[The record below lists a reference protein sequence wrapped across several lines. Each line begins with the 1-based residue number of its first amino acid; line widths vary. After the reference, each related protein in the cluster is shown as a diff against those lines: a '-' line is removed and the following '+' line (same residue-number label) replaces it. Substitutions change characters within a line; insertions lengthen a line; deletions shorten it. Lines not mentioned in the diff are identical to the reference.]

1 MPGSETRLESRE
13 SPMFSPVRA
22 DFPALAD
29 LTYLN
34 LGTHGL
40 MPEPALRRYLDAV
53 ARYEREGYFA
63 HYDLLETRERVR
75 ARLAALIGAPPA
87 ALALTG
93 NASDGVNLVAAGIA
107 WRPDD
112 EVLISDQEH
121 PAVEH
126 PFAYLAS
133 RGRLRLRR
141 FSLGVDP
148 HTTLASLAAAL
159 TPRTRLLAVSVVSS
173 QTGTRL
179 PLGDAVALVQAHGVE
194 VLLDAAQALGQ
205 FPLDVAALQCDYLVS
220 NGHKWLLGPKG
231 VGLLYVRPDRLEGL
245 TPAHVGAGS
254 LREDAPVPTL
264 QPTAT
269 RFEYGTRALPLWEG
283 MDAALDWW
291 EERGP
296 AALQAHM
303 AALADELKS
312 RVLAQQRLRLRSPRP
327 WEHSSALVS
336 FQVADRPD
344 ALALLRALW
353 AQGVLVRAVPEHNA
367 LRISTGPFNDSGDLD
382 RLFAAL
388 ERV

>member
-1 MPGSETRLESRE
+1 
-13 SPMFSPVRA
+13 MFSPVRA

-40 MPEPALRRYLDAV
+40 MPEPALRRYLTAV

-63 HYDLLETRERVR
+63 HYDLLATRERVR
-75 ARLAALIGAPPA
+75 ARLAALIGASPA
-87 ALALTG
+87 TLALTG

-112 EVLISDQEH
+112 EVVISDQEH
-121 PAVEH
+121 PAVEN
-126 PFAYLAS
+126 PFAYLAF

-141 FSLGVDP
+141 FSLAMDP
-148 HTTLASLAAAL
+148 QTTLDNLAAAL

-173 QTGTRL
+173 QTGARL
-179 PLGDAVALVQAHGVE
+179 PPVEAVALAHAHGVE

-205 FPLDVAALQCDYLVS
+205 LPLDVTALQCDYLVS

-264 QPTAT
+264 QPTAA
-269 RFEYGTRALPLWEG
+269 RFEFGTRALPLWEG
-283 MDAALDWW
+283 MDATLDWW
-291 EERGP
+291 EERDA

-303 AALADELKS
+303 AALAAELKS
-312 RVLAQQRLRLRSPRP
+312 RVAAHPRLRLLSPGP

-336 FQVADRPD
+336 FQVADRLD
-344 ALALLRALW
+344 AVELLRALW
-353 AQGVLVRAVPEHNA
+353 AQRVLVRAVPERNA
-367 LRISTGPFNDSGDLD
+367 LRVSTGPFNDSGDLD

-388 ERV
+388 ERI